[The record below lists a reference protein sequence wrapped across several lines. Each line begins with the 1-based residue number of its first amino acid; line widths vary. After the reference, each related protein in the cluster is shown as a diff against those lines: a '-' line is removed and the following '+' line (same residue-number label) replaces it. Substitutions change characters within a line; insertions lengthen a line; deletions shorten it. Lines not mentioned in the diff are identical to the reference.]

1 MRELSIDGKLIN
13 DDGDCY
19 VIAEIGHNHQGKLEN
34 AKELFHAAKQ
44 VGADAVKLQKRDNRT
59 LYTQELFNKP
69 YENENSFGPTYG
81 AHREAL
87 EFGPDEYR
95 ELQKYARELDI
106 TFFATAFDFAS
117 ADLLA
122 ELEMPAFKIASGDL
136 TNIPL
141 LKHIAQFGKPMVI
154 STGGGTLED
163 VQRVYDIITP
173 INPQFCLMQCTASYP
188 ASFDELNLRVIS
200 AYRERFPDTV
210 IGFSA
215 HDNGIAMALAGYVL
229 GARVVEKHFTLNRSL
244 KGTDHAFSLERE
256 GLRKLV
262 RDLRRARV
270 AMGDGEKNVY
280 ASEKAPLLK
289 MGKKLVAARD
299 LPSHHVLT
307 REDVAIKSP
316 GDGLAPYHLDA
327 VLGKRLKVFLQK
339 DENISFD
346 LLDGNV
352 P

>member
-34 AKELFHAAKQ
+34 AKELFRAAKQ

-59 LYTQELFNKP
+59 LYTQKLFNKP

-95 ELQKYARELDI
+95 ELQKYARELGI

-117 ADLLA
+117 ANLLA

-141 LKHIAQFGKPMVI
+141 LKHVAQFGKPMVI

-163 VQRVYDIITP
+163 VQRVYDTITP

-200 AYRERFPDTV
+200 SYRERFPDTV

-280 ASEKAPLLK
+280 PSEKAPLLK

-299 LPSHHVLT
+299 LPNHHILT
-307 REDVAIKSP
+307 HEDIAIKSP

-346 LLDGNV
+346 LLDGDV